1 MLKFYI
7 LVTLGSLASLFLA
20 GLSMGYGV
28 WLGYG
33 RQEAKQNLRYL
44 EQYCKMVGN
53 QSEEPQCHKIPGK

>member
-1 MLKFYI
+1 MKFYI
-7 LVTLGSLASLFLA
+7 LLAVGSLSGLFLA

-44 EQYCKMVGN
+44 EQYCKTTQD
-53 QSEEPQCHKIPGK
+53 QSREP